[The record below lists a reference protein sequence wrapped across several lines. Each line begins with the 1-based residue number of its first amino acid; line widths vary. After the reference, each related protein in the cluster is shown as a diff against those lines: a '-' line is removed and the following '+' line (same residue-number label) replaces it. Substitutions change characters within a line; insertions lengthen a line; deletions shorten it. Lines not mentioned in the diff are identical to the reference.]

1 MDHVGYKSELL
12 QEELHEEDEILVERA
27 KAGDQE
33 AFGEL
38 VRRHRSKVYGYARSY
53 THEAFQAED
62 IVQDALIRAFL
73 HLGTLVD
80 SRRFLPWLHRIV
92 RNQAYTRLQ
101 KGPHRRERVFSG
113 LINHKSDSSDPSPT
127 DWEDLNS
134 ILHRLGRTWSSSLE
148 HAGDPAEVIMRR
160 ELLQTITGMLHC
172 LNPRERRV
180 VESHFFDH
188 LSPMEIARLFSMSQA
203 NVYQVL
209 SRSRKK
215 LIQEKTRV
223 VVDQYVK
230 TRKDAG
236 IMKQVVLRKPEAF
249 TLQTWITCAAALHGL
264 VEYTDRKMSL
274 PMVLGL
280 SGHAF
285 RLTVVPGEIHI
296 AGPTMFPF
304 AKVLQQGLRNMG
316 FTSKVVGG
324 GEAECAP
331 GPNATQVSPA
341 LLTPDAREKRPL
353 APLLPEALELI
364 HRTIDR
370 GYPVLAWD
378 LFIPEFGLI
387 YGYDD
392 DRKQL
397 HAGDNC
403 GHDKTIAFEHLGR
416 GLIEELFV
424 LAIENI
430 VEIDQRKML
439 KGAIQTALTHYLEEG
454 SDKSCANGL
463 LAYAAWQEAF
473 HQGSIEPNGNAY
485 TSVVVQNARRNASL
499 FWSEIAATWTDAT
512 FDDIRPV
519 LQEASTLYGQMAD
532 EYAKLS
538 KLFPFPAGGEPNE
551 PEQSKQAIA
560 LLQGI
565 ESQERKA
572 IALLRHML
580 EKLSA

>member
-1 MDHVGYKSELL
+1 MEHVGYQVELL
-12 QEELHEEDEILVERA
+12 QQEESYEEDETLVERA
-27 KAGDQE
+27 KSGDQE

-53 THEAFQAED
+53 TREAFLAED

-101 KGPHRRERVFSG
+101 KGPHKREQLFTG
-113 LINHKSDSSDPSPT
+113 LINPSHEMEPT
-127 DWEDLNS
+127 DWEDLDS
-134 ILHRLGRTWSSSLE
+134 ILHRLGRTWSPAME
-148 HAGDPAEVIMRR
+148 HTGDPSEIVMRR
-160 ELLQTITGMLHC
+160 ELLQTITGMMHC
-172 LNPRERRV
+172 LNPRERRI

-188 LSPMEIARLFSMSQA
+188 LSPLEIGRLFEISQA

-223 VVDQYVK
+223 VVDQYMK

-236 IMKQVVLRKPEAF
+236 IMKQAVLRKPEAF
-249 TLQTWITCAAALHGL
+249 TLPTWITCAAALHGL
-264 VEYTDRKMSL
+264 IEYTDRKMSL

-285 RLTVVPGEIHI
+285 RLTVVPKEIHI

-304 AKVLQQGLRNMG
+304 ADVLQEGLRNMG
-316 FTSKVVGG
+316 FESRVVGG
-324 GEAECAP
+324 EAADCAP
-331 GPNATQVSPA
+331 APNANHVSPT
-341 LLTPDAREKRPL
+341 LLGADAREKRPL
-353 APLLPEALELI
+353 PTLLPQALELV
-364 HRTIDR
+364 HRSIDR

-392 DRKQL
+392 ESKQL
-397 HAGDNC
+397 YAGDNC

-416 GLIEELFV
+416 GLVEELFV
-424 LAIENI
+424 LAIEKT
-430 VEIDQRKML
+430 VEIDQKTML
-439 KGAIQTALTHYLEEG
+439 TKAIGAALRHYAGAG
-454 SDKSCANGL
+454 SDKACTNGL
-463 LAYAAWQEAF
+463 MAYTAWLEAF
-473 HQGSIEPNGNAY
+473 QQGGIEPNGNAY
-485 TSVVVQNARRNASL
+485 TIAVAENARRNASL
-499 FWSEIAATWTDAT
+499 FWSEIAATWNDPA
-512 FDDIRPV
+512 FDELRPTV
-519 LQEASTLYGQMAD
+519 LEASALYGQIAD
-532 EYAKLS
+532 EFAKLS
-538 KLFPFPAGGEPNE
+538 KLFPFPAGGEPNASE
-551 PEQSKQAIA
+551 PSKQAAAI
-560 LLQGI
+560 LQGI
-565 ESQERKA
+565 ESLERKA
-572 IALLRHML
+572 VALLELML